1 MQTNLTKQKL
11 QNGETVYGLMTRNLE
26 PGMIEFLAYQGW
38 DFFIFDG
45 EHGTLTPERCEDLA
59 RIAELRGVTGLARV
73 TTNQRHIILRFMDTG
88 IQGVMV
94 PQVNSGDEAED
105 AIQSIKYGPRGVRG
119 LAGVRAATYLQT
131 MNYTEYVE
139 TANRETLSIIQVE
152 TKESVDDIDAILA
165 VPDVDVVFIGR
176 TDLSQSLGF
185 PGQANHP
192 TVEDYVERV
201 FKAAEGTGV
210 HVGVLVGS
218 AEETKRWQ
226 ERGSRFIVMTTGAL
240 LASSSKAY
248 LNAVR

>member
-1 MQTNLTKQKL
+1 
-11 QNGETVYGLMTRNLE
+11 
-26 PGMIEFLAYQGW
+26 
-38 DFFIFDG
+38 
-45 EHGTLTPERCEDLA
+45 
-59 RIAELRGVTGLARV
+59 
-73 TTNQRHIILRFMDTG
+73 
-88 IQGVMV
+88 
-94 PQVNSGDEAED
+94 
-105 AIQSIKYGPRGVRG
+105 VRG
-119 LAGVRAATYLQT
+119 LAGVRASTYLQT

-139 TANRETLSIIQVE
+139 AANRETMSIIQVE

-176 TDLSQSLGF
+176 TDLSQSLGV
-185 PGQANHP
+185 PGQITHP

-201 FKAAEGTGV
+201 FKAAEDTDV

-226 ERGSRFIVMTTGAL
+226 ERGARFIVMGTATL